1 MLPYS
6 RGMPESELA
15 EFVAPFAESRIPT
28 PPASGAQVSQGEKI
42 VPPVTMGAVYG
53 PVRVEIAWSS

>member
-1 MLPYS
+1 
-6 RGMPESELA
+6 MPESEMA
-15 EFVAPFAESRIPT
+15 EFVAPVAESRIPT

-42 VPPVTMGAVYG
+42 VPPETMGAVYG